1 MTMPQEEQASQGGVR
16 SLAELTVEC
25 WRLLRLVERLIQDQP
40 ADRQARGRAQA
51 RYVRGRLDAIL
62 GARGIR
68 LIAYD
73 GQPYGPGLPV
83 TIANADQLHC
93 SEGLLVEETLEPTL
107 VADGRIVAMG
117 RVVLKKGD

>member
-1 MTMPQEEQASQGGVR
+1 MTMQDEHQTTEDVGSF
-16 SLAELTVEC
+16 AELTLEC
-25 WRLLRLVERLIQDQP
+25 WRLLRLVERLIENQP

-62 GARGIR
+62 GARGIQ

-73 GQPYGPGLPV
+73 GETYGPGLPV
-83 TIANADQLHC
+83 TIANADELHR

>member
-1 MTMPQEEQASQGGVR
+1 MTVQEKHQTTEDVG

-25 WRLLRLVERLIQDQP
+25 WRLLRLVERLIQDQR
-40 ADRQARGRAQA
+40 ADRQAHARAQA

-73 GQPYGPGLPV
+73 GEPYGPGLPV
-83 TIANADQLHC
+83 TIANADELHQ
-93 SEGLLVEETLEPTL
+93 SEALVVQETLEPTL
-107 VADGRIVAMG
+107 VTDGRVVAMG
-117 RVVLKKGD
+117 KVILKQRD

>member
-1 MTMPQEEQASQGGVR
+1 MTMQDERQTIEDVG
-16 SLAELTVEC
+16 LFAELTVEC
-25 WRLLRLVERLIQDQP
+25 WRLLRLVERLTQDQP

-62 GARGIR
+62 GARGLR

-73 GQPYGPGLPV
+73 GEPYGPGLPV
-83 TIANADQLHC
+83 TIANADELQG
-93 SEGLLVEETLEPTL
+93 SEGLVVQETLEPTL

-117 RVVLKKGD
+117 RIVLKKGD